1 MSLINQALKKA
12 QRPRP
17 EASPGAAPHTHLRP
31 THTERQPAFRLLN
44 WFVGGGILI
53 IGIVL
58 AVALTLVLLSP
69 APEPVVPPLAPGP
82 VKVQLARPAEPAP
95 AELATT
101 PAQPASPEEPVVSKL
116 AQVAPPEP
124 EAQEAEPQPTVPQEV
139 PPTVP
144 QEAPPALAQEE
155 LPVPEGEE
163 LPSAKAAATPEA
175 PARVATAA
183 SSPPEQPVEVANLN
197 VEPPPPPPLEP
208 IPDAEPSPKVLAF
221 LESSRISGVKVAGSQ
236 GRLLMNNQVFNIDDI
251 VQPET
256 GLRITEIQANIIL
269 FTDESGIQYRKQFRR

>member
-17 EASPGAAPHTHLRP
+17 EASPGAASHAHLRP

-53 IGIVL
+53 IGIVS

-69 APEPVVPPLAPGP
+69 APEPVVPPVAPGP

-101 PAQPASPEEPVVSKL
+101 SAQPARPEEPVVPRV

-124 EAQEAEPQPTVPQEV
+124 EAQEAEPQPTVPQE
-139 PPTVP
+139 
-144 QEAPPALAQEE
+144 APPAVAQEE
-155 LPVPEGEE
+155 LPVPEGGE
-163 LPSAKAAATPEA
+163 LPPAKVAAATPEA
-175 PARVATAA
+175 PARRATAA